1 MQEQWKDVVG
11 YEGRYM
17 VSNLGN
23 IKSTFKYSDNK
34 MNKRLNKLGYREKNI
49 YIGYNT
55 SGYPVV
61 VLRENGKKKFK
72 SIHRLVAEAFIP
84 KKENKNIVNH
94 IDGNKSN
101 NCVDNLEWVTS
112 KENKEHGWKNNLYSA
127 KHRMRSI
134 ICIETQEVFE
144 VLPTTRY
151 RVYTN
156 KIVDEITGSVT
167 QASSYFFDNRLPEFL
182 QIKQDP
188 INNCCNQR
196 LNFHLKFFF
205 SVYLLWKDII

>member
-94 IDGNKSN
+94 IDGNKKN
-101 NCVDNLEWVTS
+101 NNVDNLEWCD
-112 KENKEHGWKNNLYSA
+112 KRENMIHAMECLGINREGELNPNFK
-127 KHRMRSI
+127 
-134 ICIETQEVFE
+134 
-144 VLPTTRY
+144 
-151 RVYTN
+151 YTN
-156 KIVDEITGSVT
+156 KQVEELIDLYNKG
-167 QASSYFFDNRLPEFL
+167 N
-182 QIKQDP
+182 
-188 INNCCNQR
+188 
-196 LNFHLKFFF
+196 
-205 SVYLLWKDII
+205 SVYFCYKKLNINRGSAYRIINKIKTKNAIPANK